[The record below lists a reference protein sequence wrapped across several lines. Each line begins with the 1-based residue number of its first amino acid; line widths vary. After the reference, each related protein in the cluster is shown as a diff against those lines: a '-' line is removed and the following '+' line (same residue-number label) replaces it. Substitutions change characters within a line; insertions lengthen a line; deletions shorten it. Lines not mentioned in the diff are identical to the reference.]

1 MTDTPYLIEWQQL
14 NQQLAELDRAY
25 YQQDA
30 PLLSDAQYDSLRRRL
45 LELEAQYPELAA
57 LAATAVGASQRV
69 GAAPGDAFGK
79 LRHRQPMLSL
89 DNAIGQGEWLAFCQ
103 RLQRALLKD
112 EVVEWPVMVIDPKID
127 GLSANL
133 TYHHGQ
139 LVTGA
144 TRGDGEVGEDVT
156 ANLKT
161 LANLP
166 HVLATPAGAMWP
178 EWMEIRGEV
187 YMDKADFAALNQ
199 RRLAAGEAPFAN
211 PRNAA
216 AGSLRQLDVR
226 ITANRPLKFQAH
238 SLGFLSQPLADSLW
252 DSFARLGAAGIAL
265 SPLRQRVHSMED
277 AWAAIES
284 IGAKRSDLAYEI
296 DGVVAKVDDIPLQQT
311 LGLTAR
317 APRWATAYK
326 FAAEQA
332 VTKLLD
338 ILVQVGRTGA
348 LTPVAILEPVSVGG
362 VMVSR
367 ASLHNEDE
375 IVRKDVRIGD
385 LVTIERAGDV
395 IPKITGTVLTAGAI
409 RAAPFVFP
417 TICPACGSPALRE
430 SEGAGEDGA
439 ADGAIRRCQNSF
451 ACPAQVLERLIHFCS
466 RNAFDIAGLSDKRL
480 AELFEAGIVRSPLDI
495 FTLPQLLANGAVD
508 LANRPGWGQKSA
520 DNLVAA
526 IDARRQIPLARLIYA
541 LGIHQVGEVTA
552 QSLANAYGSAA
563 EWLGQME
570 LLAEEASAAEASGD
584 DSAALAQQPAHA
596 RLLAIPQIGALV
608 AQDIARYFQQ
618 PQHPALV
625 RQLLEE
631 LVVADA
637 ATGEGG
643 ANKPLAGKTVVFT
656 GTLTQMGRAQAKALA
671 INLGAK
677 VGSSVSKATDYVVA
691 GSEAGSKLAEAEKL
705 GITVLDESAWQAL
718 VVGDSALE
726 SERILSG

>member
-1 MTDTPYLIEWQQL
+1 MTDTPYRTEWQQL

-57 LAATAVGASQRV
+57 LAAKAVGASQRV

-112 EVVEWPVMVIDPKID
+112 EVAEWPVMVIDPKID

-166 HVLATPAGAMWP
+166 HVLATEAGRAWP

-187 YMDKADFAALNQ
+187 YIDKADFAALNQ
-199 RRLAAGEAPFAN
+199 SRLAAGEAPFAN

-216 AGSLRQLDVR
+216 AGSLRQLDAR
-226 ITANRPLKFQAH
+226 ITASRPLKFQAH

-296 DGVVAKVDDIPLQQT
+296 DGVVAKVDDMPLQQT

-317 APRWATAYK
+317 APRWAIAYK

-332 VTKLLD
+332 VTKLLN

-348 LTPVAILEPVSVGG
+348 LTPVAILDPVSVGG
-362 VMVSR
+362 VMVAR

-395 IPKITGTVLTAGAI
+395 IPKITGTVLTAGAN
-409 RAAPFVFP
+409 RAAPFIFP

-430 SEGAGEDGA
+430 SDGAGEDGA

-480 AELFEAGIVRSPLDI
+480 AELFEAGIVRIPLDI

-520 DNLVAA
+520 ENLVAA
-526 IDARRQIPLARLIYA
+526 IAARRQIPLARLIYA

-552 QSLANAYGSAA
+552 QSLANAYGTAA

-570 LLAEEASAAEASGD
+570 LLAVEAAAEASGD

-705 GITVLDESAWQAL
+705 GITVLDEAAWQAL
-718 VVGDSALE
+718 VAGDSALE

>member
-1 MTDTPYLIEWQQL
+1 
-14 NQQLAELDRAY
+14 LDRAY

-57 LAATAVGASQRV
+57 LAAKAAGASQRV

-89 DNAIGQGEWLAFCQ
+89 DNAFGQGEWLAFCQ

-112 EVVEWPVMVIDPKID
+112 EVAEWPVMVIDPKID

-199 RRLAAGEAPFAN
+199 SRLAAGEAPFAN

-216 AGSLRQLDVR
+216 AGSLRQLDAR
-226 ITANRPLKFQAH
+226 ITASRLLKFQAH

-348 LTPVAILEPVSVGG
+348 LTPVAILDPVSVGG
-362 VMVSR
+362 VMVAR

-430 SEGAGEDGA
+430 SEGAGEDVSE
-439 ADGAIRRCQNSF
+439 DGAIRRCQNSF

-480 AELFEAGIVRSPLDI
+480 AELFEAGIMRSPLDI

-526 IDARRQIPLARLIYA
+526 IAARRQIPLRCR
-541 LGIHQVGEVTA
+541 V
-552 QSLANAYGSAA
+552 
-563 EWLGQME
+563 
-570 LLAEEASAAEASGD
+570 
-584 DSAALAQQPAHA
+584 P
-596 RLLAIPQIGALV
+596 
-608 AQDIARYFQQ
+608 
-618 PQHPALV
+618 
-625 RQLLEE
+625 
-631 LVVADA
+631 
-637 ATGEGG
+637 
-643 ANKPLAGKTVVFT
+643 K
-656 GTLTQMGRAQAKALA
+656 
-671 INLGAK
+671 
-677 VGSSVSKATDYVVA
+677 
-691 GSEAGSKLAEAEKL
+691 
-705 GITVLDESAWQAL
+705 
-718 VVGDSALE
+718 
-726 SERILSG
+726 

>member
-1 MTDTPYLIEWQQL
+1 MTDTPYRTEWQQL

-57 LAATAVGASQRV
+57 LAAKAVGASQRV

-112 EVVEWPVMVIDPKID
+112 EVAEWPVMVIDPKID

-166 HVLATPAGAMWP
+166 HVLATEAGRAWP

-187 YMDKADFAALNQ
+187 YIDKADFAALNQ
-199 RRLAAGEAPFAN
+199 SRLAAGEAPFAN

-216 AGSLRQLDVR
+216 AGSLRQLDAR
-226 ITANRPLKFQAH
+226 ITASRPLKFQAH

-296 DGVVAKVDDIPLQQT
+296 DGVVAKVDDMPLQQT

-317 APRWATAYK
+317 APRWAIAYK

-332 VTKLLD
+332 VTKLLN

-348 LTPVAILEPVSVGG
+348 LTPVAILDPVSVGG
-362 VMVSR
+362 VMVAR

-395 IPKITGTVLTAGAI
+395 IPKITGTVLTAGAN
-409 RAAPFVFP
+409 RAAPFIFP

-430 SEGAGEDGA
+430 SDGAGEDGA

-520 DNLVAA
+520 ENLVAA
-526 IDARRQIPLARLIYA
+526 IAARRQIPLARLIYA

-552 QSLANAYGSAA
+552 QSLANAYGTAA

-570 LLAEEASAAEASGD
+570 LLAVEAAAEASGD

-705 GITVLDESAWQAL
+705 GITVLDEAAWQAL
-718 VVGDSALE
+718 VAGDSALE

>member
-1 MTDTPYLIEWQQL
+1 
-14 NQQLAELDRAY
+14 
-25 YQQDA
+25 
-30 PLLSDAQYDSLRRRL
+30 
-45 LELEAQYPELAA
+45 
-57 LAATAVGASQRV
+57 
-69 GAAPGDAFGK
+69 
-79 LRHRQPMLSL
+79 
-89 DNAIGQGEWLAFCQ
+89 
-103 RLQRALLKD
+103 
-112 EVVEWPVMVIDPKID
+112 
-127 GLSANL
+127 
-133 TYHHGQ
+133 
-139 LVTGA
+139 
-144 TRGDGEVGEDVT
+144 
-156 ANLKT
+156 
-161 LANLP
+161 
-166 HVLATPAGAMWP
+166 
-178 EWMEIRGEV
+178 
-187 YMDKADFAALNQ
+187 DFAALNQ
-199 RRLAAGEAPFAN
+199 SRLAAGEAPFAN

-216 AGSLRQLDVR
+216 AGSLRQLDAR
-226 ITANRPLKFQAH
+226 ITASRPLKFQAH

-296 DGVVAKVDDIPLQQT
+296 DGVVAKVDDMPLQQT

-317 APRWATAYK
+317 APRWAIAYK

-332 VTKLLD
+332 VTKLLN

-348 LTPVAILEPVSVGG
+348 LTPVAILDPVSVGG
-362 VMVSR
+362 VMVAR

-395 IPKITGTVLTAGAI
+395 IPKITGTVLTAGAN
-409 RAAPFVFP
+409 RAAPFIFP

-430 SEGAGEDGA
+430 SDGAGEDGA

-520 DNLVAA
+520 ENLVAA
-526 IDARRQIPLARLIYA
+526 IAARRQIPLARLIYA

-552 QSLANAYGSAA
+552 QSLANAYGTAA

-570 LLAEEASAAEASGD
+570 LLAVEAAAEASGD

-705 GITVLDESAWQAL
+705 GITVLDEAAWQAL
-718 VVGDSALE
+718 VAGDSALE

>member
-1 MTDTPYLIEWQQL
+1 MTDTPYLTEWQRL

-45 LELEAQYPELAA
+45 LELEVQHPELAV
-57 LAATAVGASQRV
+57 LAAKAAGASQRV

-112 EVVEWPVMVIDPKID
+112 EVAEWPVMVIDPKID

-166 HVLATPAGAMWP
+166 HRLPPPDKGFGGAWP

-199 RRLAAGEAPFAN
+199 TRLAAGEAAFAN

-216 AGSLRQLDVR
+216 AGSLRQLDST
-226 ITANRPLKFQAH
+226 ITASRPLKFQAH
-238 SLGFLSQPLADSLW
+238 SLGFLSQPLANSLW
-252 DSFARLGAAGIAL
+252 DSFERLGAAGIAL
-265 SPLRQRVHSMED
+265 SPLRQRVHSAED
-277 AWAAIES
+277 AWAAIEA
-284 IGAKRSDLAYEI
+284 IGAQRSELAYEI

-362 VMVSR
+362 VMVAR

-395 IPKITGTVLTAGAI
+395 IPKITGTVLTAEAN

-417 TICPACGSPALRE
+417 TICPACGSPALRDG
-430 SEGAGEDGA
+430 SGDGAGAGSGQGEGESADVA
-439 ADGAIRRCQNSF
+439 EDGAIRRCQNSF

-495 FTLPQLLANGAVD
+495 FTLPQRVANGAVD
-508 LANRPGWGQKSA
+508 LANRPGWGQKSVN
-520 DNLVAA
+520 NLVAA
-526 IDARRQIPLARLIYA
+526 ITASRRIPLARLIHA

-563 EWLGQME
+563 EWLGQMV
-570 LLAEEASAAEASGD
+570 LLAEEASGD

-637 ATGEGG
+637 ATGDVG

-656 GTLTQMGRAQAKALA
+656 GTLTQMGRAQAKALV
-671 INLGAK
+671 ISLGAK

-705 GITVLDESAWQAL
+705 GITVLDEAAWQAL
-718 VVGDSALE
+718 VAGD
-726 SERILSG
+726 

>member
-1 MTDTPYLIEWQQL
+1 MTDTPYRTEWQQL

-30 PLLSDAQYDSLRRRL
+30 PLVSDAHYDALRRRL

-57 LAATAVGASQRV
+57 LAAKAAGASQRV
-69 GAAPGDAFGK
+69 GAAPGEAFGK

-112 EVVEWPVMVIDPKID
+112 EVAEWPVMVIDPKID

-166 HVLATPAGAMWP
+166 HVLATEAGRAWP

-199 RRLAAGEAPFAN
+199 SRLAAGDAPFAN

-226 ITANRPLKFQAH
+226 ITASRPLKFQAH
-238 SLGFLSQPLADSLW
+238 SLGFLSHPLADSLW

-284 IGAKRSDLAYEI
+284 IGAKRSELAYEI
-296 DGVVAKVDDIPLQQT
+296 DGVVAKVDDIALQQT

-362 VMVSR
+362 VMVAR

-430 SEGAGEDGA
+430 SDGAGEDGA

-480 AELFEAGIVRSPLDI
+480 AELFEAGIVRSPHDI
-495 FTLPQLLANGAVD
+495 FTLPQRVTSGAVD
-508 LANRPGWGQKSA
+508 LANWPGWGQKSA
-520 DNLVAA
+520 NNLVAA

-552 QSLANAYGSAA
+552 QSLANAYGTAA

-570 LLAEEASAAEASGD
+570 LLAEEAAAEASGD

-618 PQHPALV
+618 PQHPTLV

-705 GITVLDESAWQAL
+705 GITVLDEAAWQAL

>member
-1 MTDTPYLIEWQQL
+1 MTDTPYRTEWQRL

-30 PLLSDAQYDSLRRRL
+30 PLLSDAHYDALRRRL

-57 LAATAVGASQRV
+57 LAATAAGASQRV

-166 HVLATPAGAMWP
+166 HVLATEAGRAWP

-216 AGSLRQLDVR
+216 AGSLRQLDAR
-226 ITANRPLKFQAH
+226 ITASRPLKFQAH

-284 IGAKRSDLAYEI
+284 IGAKRSELAYEI
-296 DGVVAKVDDIPLQQT
+296 DGVVAKVDDMPLQQT

-332 VTKLLD
+332 VTKLLN

-395 IPKITGTVLTAGAI
+395 IPKITGTVLTAGAN

-430 SEGAGEDGA
+430 SEGAGEDVA
-439 ADGAIRRCQNSF
+439 EDGAIRRCQNSF
-451 ACPAQVLERLIHFCS
+451 ACSAQVLERLIHFCS

-570 LLAEEASAAEASGD
+570 LLAAEAAAAEASGD

-656 GTLTQMGRAQAKALA
+656 GTLTQMGRVQAKALA

-705 GITVLDESAWQAL
+705 GITVLDEAAWQAL
-718 VVGDSALE
+718 VVGD
-726 SERILSG
+726 